1 MSDDVLNNCF
11 TKPNIHAFPG
21 GADSNQPVSGGTCA
35 TDQYAQAKQNYY
47 TNPLLNEL
55 HNRLRILEARKRQI
69 SVDLDVLYSLI
80 RTLGD

>member
-21 GADSNQPVSGGTCA
+21 GADSTQQVSDGSCA
-35 TDQYAQAKQNYY
+35 TSQYAQAKQDHY

-55 HNRLRILEARKRQI
+55 HTRRRVLAARFEETRNKLKVLNELLGLL
-69 SVDLDVLYSLI
+69 VD
-80 RTLGD
+80 